1 MQAGLA
7 GRYEL
12 RQRHP
17 FEILSLLPSDGIFVF
32 EAIMDKI
39 ILNVEGLTK
48 NFGGVA
54 AIVRVSFSLGK
65 GELLGVIGPNGS
77 GKTTLVNLLTGFVK
91 PDSGKVLYRGRD
103 ITGKM
108 PYKIAELGIARTF
121 QMVKPFYQL
130 SAFKNLIIPLYSS
143 RVKKLRG
150 GKYGDRDDV
159 AIDLLEDVGFERDSF
174 VPYKVAS
181 SLPHG
186 YLKRLELARCM
197 ALRPDLLILDEL
209 FSGMSMSE
217 VASTLPIIEKLNAEG
232 LTVIMVEHRLKE
244 LFRIAHRVIALNF
257 GAKIADGPPREM
269 MESDAVK
276 AAYLGSEEEE

>member
-1 MQAGLA
+1 MS
-7 GRYEL
+7 
-12 RQRHP
+12 
-17 FEILSLLPSDGIFVF
+17 FEFNSKFITHNSTFTPSIVRVSSMSNDILT
-32 EAIMDKI
+32 
-39 ILNVEGLTK
+39 VENLSK

-54 AIVRVSFSLGK
+54 AIVRVSFSLRE
-65 GELLGVIGPNGS
+65 GELLGIIGPNGS

-91 PDSGKVLYRGRD
+91 PDSGKVIYRGRE

-108 PYKIAELGIARTF
+108 PYKIAELGIVRTF

-143 RVKKLRG
+143 RVKRLRG

-159 AIDLLEDVGFERDSF
+159 AIDLLEDVGFERDSS

-186 YLKRLELARCM
+186 YLKRLELARCL

-217 VASTLPIIEKLNAEG
+217 VASTLPIIEKLSNEG
-232 LTVIMVEHRLKE
+232 LSIIMVEHRLKE

-257 GAKIADGPPREM
+257 GSKIADGPTRQV
-269 MESDAVK
+269 MENEAVK
-276 AAYLGSEEEE
+276 AAYLGSEDEG